1 LIVLALF
8 AFLLIIAIEVP
19 GLVKKRMWRELA
31 AFAVILWVG
40 MSLSILQILG
50 VELPSPITF
59 IEGFYKP
66 LAEWLKPP

>member
-1 LIVLALF
+1 MLALF
-8 AFLLIIAIEVP
+8 AFLFIIAIEVP

-59 IEGFYKP
+59 IEAFYKP

>member
-1 LIVLALF
+1 MIVLALF

-31 AFAVILWVG
+31 AFAVILGVG

-59 IEGFYKP
+59 IEAIYKP
-66 LAEWLKPP
+66 FAEWLKPP